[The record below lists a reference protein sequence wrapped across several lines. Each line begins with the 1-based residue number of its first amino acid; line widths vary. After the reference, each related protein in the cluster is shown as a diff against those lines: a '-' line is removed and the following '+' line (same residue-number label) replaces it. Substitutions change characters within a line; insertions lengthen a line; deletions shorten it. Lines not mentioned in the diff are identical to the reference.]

1 MVRYCFNNVD
11 NKSANPMLLHSLGLT
26 LSYSFL
32 G

>member
-1 MVRYCFNNVD
+1 MLRYCFNYVD
-11 NKSANPMLLHSLGLT
+11 NKSGNPMLLHSGGLT